1 MRLVSLP
8 ILRYRKPR
16 PPRSLYRF
24 PRTPVEGRR
33 GPPALAPLS
42 PGISSSASVAT
53 PPFGRRALDA
63 PPRLAGRRQASTP
76 LVFPLDQPLQEAQTN
91 EHHRLAKTSRT
102 PDPFLK
108 PLRMPCTA
116 ISWLRDQRSGP
127 GLEITTCGQRWR
139 NCAIRRRL
147 PPLKPL
153 RMPCTAISWLRDQ
166 RSGPGLEITT
176 CGQRWRNCAIRRYPG
191 HDPLPRLDPQRPHL
205 LDATANLRLPSHR
218 HQSRT
223 PASTRRRRSARP
235 DLLDVSDHAAVTTS
249 TAALVGGRSGRRR
262 GRRRTGRRGPRSPG
276 RRNRG
281 RAPAPYALGGLSL
294 VRLSEFP

>member
-1 MRLVSLP
+1 MRRRGRGPSPSLN
-8 ILRYRKPR
+8 
-16 PPRSLYRF
+16 PRS
-24 PRTPVEGRR
+24 
-33 GPPALAPLS
+33 
-42 PGISSSASVAT
+42 
-53 PPFGRRALDA
+53 
-63 PPRLAGRRQASTP
+63 
-76 LVFPLDQPLQEAQTN
+76 FPLDQPLQEAQTN

-102 PDPFLK
+102 PDPF
-108 PLRMPCTA
+108 
-116 ISWLRDQRSGP
+116 
-127 GLEITTCGQRWR
+127 
-139 NCAIRRRL
+139 
-147 PPLKPL
+147 LKPL